1 MAASKVKM
9 LESLHKMAG
18 MQIETNNQLIILG
31 SINQIIALRSEMAKR
46 MLSTTDEKEAKNL
59 TDLLNLYN
67 RNLCEVLAIPEPTKI
82 ENQDL

>member
-1 MAASKVKM
+1 MPASKVKM
-9 LESLHKMAG
+9 YESLQRMAG
-18 MQIETNNQLIILG
+18 MKIEPNNQLIILG
-31 SINQIIALRSEMAKR
+31 SINNIIALRSEMAKR
-46 MLSTTDEKEAKNL
+46 MLRTTDEREAQNL